1 MAVLRCASGRRRAL
15 LLWPTAAVTLV
26 IGGCGSDGA
35 TPDGGTGATGTTTSA
50 APLPDSE
57 DVTAL
62 DTLTLDAQP
71 FPDFALAVDGTV
83 WISGIDPGIVG
94 YDAVTGDVRLSVET
108 DDIPLA
114 MEQGFGALWAG
125 EGAGAE
131 IGTVVR
137 VNTGAGTVEAR
148 VPLPSPGLR
157 PESSLAVTDDA
168 VWALVDGDD
177 ADSRLLVSIDPAT
190 NAVRDTFPAPPA
202 AEALRGGFGSLW
214 VATSQRSVVR
224 VNPADGSTQATVETG
239 SGSRF
244 MTVGE
249 DAVWVMNQDDGTVSR
264 IDPDTD
270 TVVAT
275 VQVSEGRI
283 PGGDIAVGDG
293 AVWVRTQTELAT
305 AIDVATDEVVRVLG
319 PAAGSGSIAV
329 TPDAVWITAHDVRK
343 IYRVPTG

>member
-1 MAVLRCASGRRRAL
+1 MAVLARPSGRRRAL
-15 LLWPTAAVTLV
+15 LLCATTTVALV
-26 IGGCGSDGA
+26 LVSCGADGE
-35 TPDGGTGATGTTTSA
+35 TPDGVTGAPARTTSA
-50 APLPDSE
+50 ATLPASE
-57 DVTAL
+57 AIADLGA
-62 DTLTLDAQP
+62 LTLEAQP

-83 WISGIDPGIVG
+83 WISGVDPGIVG
-94 YDAVTGDVRLSVET
+94 YDAGTGEVRSSVET
-108 DDIPLA
+108 DDVPLA

-125 EGAGAE
+125 EGSGAE

-137 VNTGAGTVEAR
+137 VDTGSGTVAAR
-148 VPLPSPGLR
+148 VPMPSPGLR

-177 ADSRLLVSIDPAT
+177 ADNRLLVAIDPAT
-190 NAVRDTFPAPPA
+190 DSVRDTFRAPRA
-202 AEALRGGFGSLW
+202 AEAIRGGFGSLW
-214 VATSQRSVVR
+214 VATSQQSVVR
-224 VNPADGSTQATVETG
+224 VDPADGSTQATVDTG
-239 SGSRF
+239 IGSRF
-244 MTVGE
+244 MTVGD

-275 VQVSEGRI
+275 VQVSDGRI
-283 PGGDIAVGDG
+283 PGGDIAAGDG
-293 AVWVRTQTELAT
+293 AVWVRSESELAT

-329 TPDAVWITAHDVRK
+329 TPNAVWITAHDVLE